1 MWYCSRRANS
11 FKLAEQVALRLF
23 SQLMLL
29 EILMLLGG
37 LALIVKGG
45 DFFVAA
51 AIRLAEFLRMP
62 RVVIG
67 STLVSLATTTP
78 ELVVSIMAG
87 LRGESGL
94 AVGNAVGSCICNIG
108 LILGMTAWIKQVDV
122 HFRELRTPL
131 FVMVGFGVVVFLM
144 TLNLTLTRWQGGLLL
159 AGGLGYFV
167 WDFWLHWRDRKPEDL
182 AEASAIKAEKSA
194 ARWAW
199 AQTRAGTVAQFIFGA
214 AIVVAGSRLLVEGAV
229 GAAARLGVPSIV
241 IGLTVVAVGTSLP
254 ELVTAVTSSRRSV
267 SDLAVGNV
275 LGANIANLSL
285 IVGAAALIQNVG
297 LDRLTQLFNFPAML
311 AVMGL
316 LCWMLWTDRRVTRRE
331 GAILLAVYGA
341 YLAALAGITIA
352 TAG

>member
-1 MWYCSRRANS
+1 MH
-11 FKLAEQVALRLF
+11 LDL
-23 SQLMLL
+23 
-29 EILMLLGG
+29 LMLLGG

-108 LILGMTAWIKQVDV
+108 LILGVTASLKQVDV
-122 HFRELRTPL
+122 HFRALRTPL
-131 FVMVGFGVVVFLM
+131 LAMLGFGVLLFLM
-144 TLNLTLTRWQGGLLL
+144 TMDLSLARWQGGLLL
-159 AGGLGYFV
+159 VAGLGYFA
-167 WDFWLHWRDRKPEDL
+167 WDFWRHWRDRKPADI
-182 AEASAIKAEKSA
+182 AEASAIEAEKAA

-199 AQTRAGTVAQFIFGA
+199 AQTQTGTVLQFLFGA
-214 AIVVAGSRLLVEGAV
+214 GIVVAGSRLLVEGAV
-229 GAAARLGVPSIV
+229 GSAARLGIPPILV
-241 IGLTVVAVGTSLP
+241 GLTVVAVGTSLP
-254 ELVTAVTSSRRSV
+254 ELVTAVTSSRKAV

-285 IVGAAALIQNVG
+285 IVGAAAVIQSVG
-297 LDRLTQLFNFPAML
+297 MDRLTQLFNFPAML
-311 AVMGL
+311 AVMAL
-316 LCWMLWTDRRVTRRE
+316 LFWMLWTDRRVSRRE
-331 GAILLAVYGA
+331 GVVLLAVYAA
-341 YLAALAGITIA
+341 YIIALVVVTITA
-352 TAG
+352 R

>member
-1 MWYCSRRANS
+1 
-11 FKLAEQVALRLF
+11 
-23 SQLMLL
+23 MLL
-29 EILMLLGG
+29 NLLMLLGG

-108 LILGMTAWIKQVDV
+108 LILGVTAGLKQVDV
-122 HFRELRTPL
+122 HFRALRTPL
-131 FVMVGFGVVVFLM
+131 FAMFGFGALLFLM
-144 TLNLTLTRWQGGLLL
+144 TLDLSLSRWQGGVLLL
-159 AGGLGYFV
+159 AGLGYFA
-167 WDFWLHWRDRKPEDL
+167 WDFWRHWRERKPEDL
-182 AEASAIKAEKSA
+182 AEAGAIKTEKST

-199 AQTRAGTVAQFIFGA
+199 VQTRTGTVVQFLFGA
-214 AIVVAGSRLLVEGAV
+214 GIVVAGSRLLVEGAV

-254 ELVTAVTSSRRSV
+254 ELVTAVTSARKSV

-285 IVGAAALIQNVG
+285 IVGAAAVIQSVG
-297 LDRLTQLFNFPAML
+297 LDRLTQLFNFPALL
-311 AVMGL
+311 AVMAL
-316 LCWMLWTDRRVTRRE
+316 LCWMLWSDRRVTRRE
-331 GAILLAVYGA
+331 GVTLLAVYGV
-341 YLAALAGITIA
+341 YLAALVGITIA
-352 TAG
+352 AAR

>member
-1 MWYCSRRANS
+1 MATE
-11 FKLAEQVALRLF
+11 L
-23 SQLMLL
+23 
-29 EILMLLGG
+29 LMLLGG
-37 LALIVKGG
+37 LALIIKGG

-108 LILGMTAWIKQVDV
+108 LILGVTASIKHVDV
-122 HFRELRTPL
+122 HFKALRLPL
-131 FVMVGFGVVVFLM
+131 LAMFGFGILLLLM
-144 TLNLTLTRWQGGLLL
+144 TLDLALTRGQGAILI
-159 AGGLGYFV
+159 AGGAAYFI
-167 WDFWLHWRDRKPEDL
+167 WDFVRHWKNRKPEDV
-182 AEASAIKAEKSA
+182 AEATAIETEKSE

-199 AQTRAGTVAQFIFGA
+199 IQTKSGTIVQFLVGA

-229 GAAARLGVPSIV
+229 GVAARLGIPSIV

-275 LGANIANLSL
+275 LGANIANLTL
-285 IVGAAALIQNVG
+285 IVGAAAVIQTVG
-297 LDRLTQLFNFPAML
+297 MDRFTQLFNFPA
-311 AVMGL
+311 L
-316 LCWMLWTDRRVTRRE
+316 LVIMAILVVMLWTGRRVTRRE
-331 GAILLAVYGA
+331 GVVLLAVYGLYIVA
-341 YLAALAGITIA
+341 LTGLTLALTK
-352 TAG
+352 